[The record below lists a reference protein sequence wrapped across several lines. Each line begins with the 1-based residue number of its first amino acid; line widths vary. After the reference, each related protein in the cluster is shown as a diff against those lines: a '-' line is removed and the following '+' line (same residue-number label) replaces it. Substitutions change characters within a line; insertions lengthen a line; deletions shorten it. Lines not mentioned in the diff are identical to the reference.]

1 MGWLCSFCLL
11 LILLLL
17 LLLYLLLILILLL
30 LLNKSFFW
38 CNLLTKRLWCYQ
50 VLRKEWVDPVVRPTL
65 QTESQANLPAKKL
78 QQRQREIAMEQKRAE
93 LKKGRKKTPPKFY
106 SALEVFPH
114 LKRKAQQGWVQEKK
128 FCQFLQT
135 RYIVEP
141 MRVRSRWYGEKLSE
155 RLYERKVDPSARVKS
170 WLCNDNS
177 ARACSDHLSLSV
189 YMEKSWP
196 G

>member
-1 MGWLCSFCLL
+1 MHSENSSDIFARKLSKRSETFNMGWLCSFCLL
-11 LILLLL
+11 S
-17 LLLYLLLILILLL
+17 LLLILLLL

-114 LKRKAQQGWVQEKK
+114 LKRKAQQGWVQEKES
-128 FCQFLQT
+128 F
-135 RYIVEP
+135 VSS
-141 MRVRSRWYGEKLSE
+141 SRQ
-155 RLYERKVDPSARVKS
+155 DI
-170 WLCNDNS
+170 
-177 ARACSDHLSLSV
+177 
-189 YMEKSWP
+189 
-196 G
+196 